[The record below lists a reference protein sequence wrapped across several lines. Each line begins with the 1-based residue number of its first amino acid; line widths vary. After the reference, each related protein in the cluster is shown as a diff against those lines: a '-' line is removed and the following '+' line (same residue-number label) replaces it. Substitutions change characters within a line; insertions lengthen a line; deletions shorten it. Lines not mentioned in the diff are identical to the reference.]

1 MSSYGTVTSKVD
13 EDGSSQ
19 PDPHK
24 NGTPLHSPLEFQD
37 CALSPSLA
45 LSPTKPDMT
54 EYSLLQKSDA
64 EFMPLSACPDYSAIH
79 EDDESS
85 LSQYPLDQETVT
97 TLREADL
104 VAEATSV
111 NVSSG
116 SSDTLP
122 DAVSGLPYQE
132 LTLQGSKSSVET
144 SSATGLERDDDDGDD
159 EESSHGLLPHSQS
172 TPGVLSSKS
181 TIKSETLPTL
191 TSNNQEVDHANS
203 CSDLLVVSD
212 TSSSIKL
219 GSEVPSSKSTA
230 FPTQAHLNIEDRN
243 PLYLQNLGIHRSPAE
258 ILTPFGP
265 SGPIREPEFSPTDLS
280 TIKDSAGGTPTKST
294 QSSHAGSPSKGD
306 LSDGIASSASGH
318 HGSLLTALPLEGTA
332 TATLSTNSISPELPS
347 SHSNHSSNLSNQQT
361 LSSLLP
367 VQSEEPRESSSSVKV
382 TVVSED
388 PVSPMRA
395 EPEGCSAGPRLP
407 LTTGPSS
414 ALDVGES
421 HVLPDEPLPP
431 ADHEMAL
438 DVSDHQSVMSERSVE
453 SSLTL
458 RVEELLRAQSPPA
471 GVSDPKNK
479 KKFIFNL
486 SEGQFDSLELGKED
500 RQRVEE
506 IKAAMHANNFVTSES
521 STDTESTM
529 ASGVAE
535 NIPLDLTKAD
545 QAHHVREKTSTNVK
559 EPTSITNG
567 ARKRPD
573 KPSLAGPPLLEVGCI
588 PSISRK
594 SPMEE
599 EREMATEAESDDPSN
614 RPNIAEDTT
623 IPLNHVS
630 RTRLTPLPKPVP
642 LGRSPSSSSSSGTQ
656 ASLEPPADMFVPLK
670 RSSPVVSSADEGVG
684 LSGPLPERDLQ
695 SQPISSSQRQSFR
708 GKTMRSYTPE
718 TPVRDEGND
727 RAVALR
733 PYKPRGANELFFMP
747 EVEGRGPVSSS
758 CTTMESSHTGL
769 DDAVPPVFAPEVLGQ
784 CDAGLD
790 RGVTIKH
797 SRGIYSKKSSNAKA
811 TRYPGATVAFDEKHF
826 QASQRE
832 TSVKAGFQVGGGA
845 TNTQVEQLPLLH
857 ADREAWLLE
866 QLQRLSNLILATRGD
881 NVPHY
886 GRHYNENQTWIP
898 RPRTLCPADRDE
910 SSTTTST
917 LDTDRLIRAFGTNRG
932 HGTKNIKTPAR
943 LRKLYGDVAKQR
955 ERWEERG
962 FRDIVAEA
970 SDVTGESSA
979 AGCYTQTPRV
989 STSRMAVNRGSQ
1001 AADVEVKHDVTRL
1014 HTRDV
1019 GTMFPPRPGH
1029 TQRSLNSAKHKKMTV
1044 LPRQPKAVW
1053 WFIPLQNDDF
1063 KENRPELEK
1072 EGAEPEQSTMW
1083 YHSNDIENP
1092 TRETL
1097 RPQQDKNDDDVLP
1110 ESSHEVNPLPESSL
1124 EVNPLPES
1132 SHEVN
1137 PLQDALAARR
1147 ADFILKSQRRTEILS
1162 LRRINGTLPGSVG
1175 LRRAVPWKEMIQ
1187 RTKRMYERLPEVL
1200 HKMECEVR
1208 EKQMQLN
1215 RLNLQIYNKRM
1226 NKHRL
1231 EKQDTLRHQYL

>member
-1 MSSYGTVTSKVD
+1 MSSYGTATSKVD

-19 PDPHK
+19 RDPHK
-24 NGTPLHSPLEFQD
+24 NGSPLHSPLEFQD

-45 LSPTKPDMT
+45 LLPTKPNMT

-85 LSQYPLDQETVT
+85 LSQYPLVQETVT
-97 TLREADL
+97 ALREADQ
-104 VAEATSV
+104 VAEAASL

-116 SSDTLP
+116 SRDTLP

-132 LTLQGSKSSVET
+132 LMLQGSKSSVET
-144 SSATGLERDDDDGDD
+144 SSATRLERDDD
-159 EESSHGLLPHSQS
+159 EESSPGVLPHSQS
-172 TPGVLSSKS
+172 TPGVLSVLAKS
-181 TIKSETLPTL
+181 TVKSGTLPTL
-191 TSNNQEVDHANS
+191 SSNNQQVDHTNS

-212 TSSSIKL
+212 VSCSIKL
-219 GSEVPSSKSTA
+219 GSEVPSSKPSA
-230 FPTQAHLNIEDRN
+230 PTKQADLNIEDRI
-243 PLYLQNLGIHRSPAE
+243 PLYLQNVGIHRSPAE

-265 SGPIREPEFSPTDLS
+265 SGPIREPEFSHSDLS
-280 TIKDSAGGTPTKST
+280 TIKDSAGGTPTKSA
-294 QSSHAGSPSKGD
+294 QSSQAGSPSKGD

-318 HGSLLTALPLEGTA
+318 HDFLLTALPPEGTVA
-332 TATLSTNSISPELPS
+332 STLSTNGISSELPS
-347 SHSNHSSNLSNQQT
+347 SRSNHSSNLSNHQT
-361 LSSLLP
+361 LSSPLP
-367 VQSEEPRESSSSVKV
+367 VRSEEPRESSASVKL
-382 TVVSED
+382 TVVSKD
-388 PVSPMRA
+388 LVSPMRA
-395 EPEGCSAGPRLP
+395 EPEGCSSGPRLP
-407 LTTGPSS
+407 LTAGPSS
-414 ALDVGES
+414 ALNLGES
-421 HVLPDEPLPP
+421 HVLPDEPSPP
-431 ADHEMAL
+431 ADHEVAL
-438 DVSDHQSVMSERSVE
+438 DVSDHQSVMSERSGE

-458 RVEELLRAQSPPA
+458 RVEELLRVQSPPA

-479 KKFIFNL
+479 KRFILNL
-486 SEGQFDSLELGKED
+486 SEGHFDSLELGKED

-506 IKAAMHANNFVTSES
+506 IKTAMLANNFVTSES

-529 ASGVAE
+529 ASGVAS

-545 QAHHVREKTSTNVK
+545 QAHHVREMSSTNVK
-559 EPTSITNG
+559 APTSITIA

-573 KPSLAGPPLLEVGCI
+573 KLFPPGPPLLEAG
-588 PSISRK
+588 K

-599 EREMATEAESDDPSN
+599 ERQMATEAESDDPSH

-630 RTRLTPLPKPVP
+630 RTRLTLLPKPVP
-642 LGRSPSSSSSSGTQ
+642 LGRSPSSLSSSGTR

-670 RSSPVVSSADEGVG
+670 RSSPAVSSADEGVG
-684 LSGPLPERDLQ
+684 LSGPLPEWDPQ
-695 SQPISSSQRQSFR
+695 SQPMSSSQRQRQSFK
-708 GKTMRSYTPE
+708 GKAMRSYTPE

-747 EVEGRGPVSSS
+747 EVEGRFPVSSS

-797 SRGIYSKKSSNAKA
+797 SRGIYSKKCTKAKA
-811 TRYPGATVAFDEKHF
+811 TRYPGAAVALDEQHS
-826 QASQRE
+826 QASQGE
-832 TSVKAGFQVGGGA
+832 TSVTAGFQAGGVA
-845 TNTQVEQLPLLH
+845 TNTQVERLPLLH

-886 GRHYNENQTWIP
+886 RRHYDENQTWIP

-932 HGTKNIKTPAR
+932 QGTKSLKTPAR

-962 FRDIVAEA
+962 FHDIVAEA
-970 SDVTGESSA
+970 SDMTVESSA
-979 AGCYTQTPRV
+979 AGCYTQTPRG
-989 STSRMAVNRGSQ
+989 STSKMAVNRGTQ
-1001 AADVEVKHDVTRL
+1001 AGDVEVKHNVTRL

-1019 GTMFPPRPGH
+1019 GTMFPPRPGR

-1053 WFIPLQNDDF
+1053 WFIPLQDDDF
-1063 KENRPELEK
+1063 KENRPDLEK
-1072 EGAEPEQSTMW
+1072 EAAEPEQSTMW
-1083 YHSNDIENP
+1083 YSNDVENT
-1092 TRETL
+1092 TREAL
-1097 RPQQDKNDDDVLP
+1097 RPQQDKNYDDLLP
-1110 ESSHEVNPLPESSL
+1110 KSGHEVI
-1124 EVNPLPES
+1124 
-1132 SHEVN
+1132 
-1137 PLQDALAARR
+1137 PLQEALASRR
-1147 ADFILKSQRRTEILS
+1147 ADFILRSQRRTEILS

-1231 EKQDTLRHQYL
+1231 EKHHTVPLQYL